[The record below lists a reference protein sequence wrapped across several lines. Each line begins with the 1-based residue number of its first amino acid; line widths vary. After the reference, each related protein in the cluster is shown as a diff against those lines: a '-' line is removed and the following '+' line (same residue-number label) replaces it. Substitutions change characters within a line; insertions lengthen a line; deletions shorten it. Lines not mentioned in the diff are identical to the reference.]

1 MKRDR
6 RGWAL
11 AAGVAATATAAGVG
25 WSLWR
30 ERGAGSA
37 APASL
42 WSSRFDTPD
51 GSQLAMAALR
61 GHPLVLNFW
70 ATWCPPCVR
79 EMPAL
84 DRFAREFAPRGWRV
98 VGLAADNLEPVREFI
113 ARRPV
118 SYAIGLAGFA
128 GLELSRSLGNTAGG
142 LPFTLLFGR
151 DGAVL
156 QRHSGETSFDQLK
169 SWAGALGEA

>member
-1 MKRDR
+1 MDR

-11 AAGVAATATAAGVG
+11 AAGVAAAAAAAGAG

-30 ERGAGSA
+30 QRTTGLSGVENE
-37 APASL
+37 L
-42 WSSRFDTPD
+42 WSSSFETPG
-51 GSQLAMAALR
+51 GSRLALADHR

-84 DRFAREFAPRGWRV
+84 DRFARDFGPRGWRV
-98 VGLAADNLEPVREFI
+98 IGLAADKPEPVREFL
-113 ARRPV
+113 ARTPV

-128 GLELSRSLGNTAGG
+128 GIELSRRLGNLGGG

-151 DGAVL
+151 NGALL
-156 QRHSGETSFDQLK
+156 QRRMGETSYDQLAQ
-169 SWAGALGEA
+169 WALDVG